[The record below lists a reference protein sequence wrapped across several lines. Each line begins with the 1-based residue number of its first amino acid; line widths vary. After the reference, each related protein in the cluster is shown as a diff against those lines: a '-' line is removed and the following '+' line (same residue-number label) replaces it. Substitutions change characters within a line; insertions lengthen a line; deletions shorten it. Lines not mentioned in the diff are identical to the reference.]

1 MNRIILSIGVSMLAV
16 AAMGQTSREEIFADL
31 DKAGGVYYAYPATSA
46 DNTPAPKGYA
56 PFYISHF
63 GRHGSRYLISDDDY
77 NRVAGLLERAREAD
91 ALTPLGKELAA
102 DLDSLLIEARG
113 RGGDLSPLGVR
124 QHKAIA
130 RRMAENYPEV
140 FKDSAKVDARSTLVV
155 RCVLSMAA
163 FCESLKEINPSLDI
177 TRESSQRYMP
187 DICPWNSKGSDFRS
201 DKGWWKEVSR
211 KFKNRQTRPDRLVKA
226 IFSDDEFVDKYV
238 NPYNFMWGI
247 YWLAADGQNT
257 EGKIDF
263 KRYLTPDEMFD
274 LWQCFNADFY
284 ARYADFPGNNGVAV
298 KETVPILKDIVDRAD
313 VALAADKP
321 SASLR
326 FAHDGNLVPFSSLL
340 GIPVASGREDK
351 VENFYKAWCD
361 FNVSPMAGNIQFVF
375 FKNKK
380 NPKDIIVKVLHNE
393 KEVLLPVKTDIA
405 PYCRWDDM
413 RDYLVGLMKE

>member
-1 MNRIILSIGVSMLAV
+1 MKRIILSIGVSILAV
-16 AAMGQTSREEIFADL
+16 SAMGQTSREEIFADL

-46 DNTPAPKGYA
+46 DNTPAPKGYT

-63 GRHGSRYLISDDDY
+63 GRHGSRYLISDNDY
-77 NRVAGLLERAREAD
+77 DWVADLLRRAREAD
-91 ALTPLGKELAA
+91 ALTTQGKELAA
-102 DLDSLLIEARG
+102 DLDSLLVEASG

-140 FKDSAKVDARSTLVV
+140 FKGNAKVDARSTLVV

-163 FCESLKEINPSLDI
+163 FCESLKEINPALDI

-284 ARYADFPGNNGVAV
+284 ARYADFPGNNGVAI
-298 KETVPILKDIVDRAD
+298 KETVPILKDIVEIGRAH
-313 VALAADKP
+313 V
-321 SASLR
+321 
-326 FAHDGNLVPFSSLL
+326 
-340 GIPVASGREDK
+340 
-351 VENFYKAWCD
+351 
-361 FNVSPMAGNIQFVF
+361 
-375 FKNKK
+375 
-380 NPKDIIVKVLHNE
+380 
-393 KEVLLPVKTDIA
+393 
-405 PYCRWDDM
+405 
-413 RDYLVGLMKE
+413 